1 MEVLYRTGH
10 KEEKMTPT
18 SGSFLIAPPAMIDS
32 RFSKTVLL
40 VTHNNLAGT
49 FALCINKPTNHDI
62 SQIAIE
68 LGIPNSLK
76 FPLFWGGPVNRGSI
90 WMLHSSEWKCQYTM
104 PVNDSWSVTSNEVMF
119 HHLSDGD
126 VPNYFRIAYGI
137 CTWAPGQLDMELSG
151 TPPFTRS
158 SSWLIANDIN
168 PEDIFEQHIDEVWD
182 NCIKTSGSQ
191 AVDNWL

>member
-1 MEVLYRTGH
+1 M
-10 KEEKMTPT
+10 KPT

-76 FPLFWGGPVNRGSI
+76 FPYSGEVRLI
-90 WMLHSSEWKCQYTM
+90 EDQYGCYILQ
-104 PVNDSWSVTSNEVMF
+104 NGN
-119 HHLSDGD
+119 
-126 VPNYFRIAYGI
+126 
-137 CTWAPGQLDMELSG
+137 
-151 TPPFTRS
+151 
-158 SSWLIANDIN
+158 ANT
-168 PEDIFEQHIDEVWD
+168 QCLLMTV
-182 NCIKTSGSQ
+182 G
-191 AVDNWL
+191 V